1 MCPFRGTPAPTH
13 PGVYL
18 LHQGRQQFSPD
29 SRTKVT
35 LRIWGWGQSTVWRGL
50 LATPPGFCSPEP
62 GVRALFCVPCT
73 CGVTGPGPGGP
84 AFTGDLACTGPPRRH
99 TSQGPW
105 RGLVSP
111 RAKSH
116 THSPSENTPTLA
128 LLLKIRVKKLQGVV
142 DTGLESLAT
151 VLPSLSSPSTPA
163 ADAGAGEWWDMA
175 NRSAKACGA
184 RRTVF
189 CTWSRATT

>member
-1 MCPFRGTPAPTH
+1 MRNGGKCKASEGHGANGDMKEGNNSLQTFEERGPRQVCPFRGTPAPTH

-35 LRIWGWGQSTVWRGL
+35 LRIREWGQSTVWRGL

-62 GVRALFCVPCT
+62 GVAALFCVPCT

-84 AFTGDLACTGPPRRH
+84 AFTGDSACTGPPRRH

-105 RGLVSP
+105 RSPQGRVSP

-116 THSPSENTPTLA
+116 THFA
-128 LLLKIRVKKLQGVV
+128 L
-142 DTGLESLAT
+142 
-151 VLPSLSSPSTPA
+151 
-163 ADAGAGEWWDMA
+163 
-175 NRSAKACGA
+175 
-184 RRTVF
+184 
-189 CTWSRATT
+189 